1 MDSTF
6 VIAQVAT
13 TTGDISDA
21 LVGSLPLILVIFA
34 ALVGLGIAIKYVKK
48 WIGRKA

>member
-6 VIAQVAT
+6 VIAQIAT
-13 TTGDISDA
+13 TTTEIGD
-21 LVGSLPLILVIFA
+21 SLQGAIPLILVIFA
-34 ALVGLGIAIKYVKK
+34 ALIGLGIALKYVKK

>member
-6 VIAQVAT
+6 VVAQVGT
-13 TTGDISDA
+13 TTTDISNA
-21 LVGSLPLILVIFA
+21 LVGSIPLILVIFA
-34 ALVGLGIAIKYVKK
+34 ALVGLGIALKYVKK

>member
-6 VIAQVAT
+6 VIAQVSST
-13 TTGDISDA
+13 TDSISDA
-21 LVGSLPLILVIFA
+21 MVGYLPVILVVVA
-34 ALVGLGIAIKYVKK
+34 ALIGLGIGLKYVKK

>member
-6 VIAQVAT
+6 VVSQIGT
-13 TTGDISDA
+13 TTADISSA
-21 LVGSLPLILVIFA
+21 LSGSIPLILVIFA

>member
-6 VIAQVAT
+6 VVAQVAST
-13 TTGDISDA
+13 TADISDS
-21 LVGSLPLILVIFA
+21 LTGSIPLILVIFA

>member
-6 VIAQVAT
+6 VVEQIAT
-13 TTGDISDA
+13 TTTDIA
-21 LVGSLPLILVIFA
+21 ASLTGGIPLILVIFA
-34 ALVGLGIAIKYVKK
+34 ALVGLGMLIKYVRK